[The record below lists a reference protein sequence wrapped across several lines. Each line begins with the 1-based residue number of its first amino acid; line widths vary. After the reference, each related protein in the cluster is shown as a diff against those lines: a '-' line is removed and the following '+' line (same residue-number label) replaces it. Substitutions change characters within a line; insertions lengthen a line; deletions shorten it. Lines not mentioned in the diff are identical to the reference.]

1 MLFKLHPDTPKF
13 QVFVL
18 LNQELIYFLN
28 KSIKQKTF
36 GKGLFSRKLVGRA
49 CWSNVK
55 SSPKKNDLT
64 RDKFQKLFENL
75 KSETEAT
82 REQLHRIVVDNQDL
96 SSFFLTPNPALLG
109 FLHQNTFNAF
119 KVLAAH
125 LYGATKDL
133 QPIIDAAGGVNIHEH
148 FEAFRTD
155 TLNGNI
161 CKSCGMEKLAPFR
174 ANIGIENQW
183 RADYDHQLCK
193 SKYPLFAVH
202 PDNLIPLCDVCNQD
216 AKKAKD
222 LFVAEDTSL
231 RYSFYP
237 FTEEAHS
244 YVSLEIENL
253 RDPNPSVKVS
263 WNTSDSILINKLDTW
278 DNIYEIKNRV
288 EGEFYN
294 LDQIVDNEIQPESYT
309 EFEHEVS
316 RKARA
321 ISDSTLK
328 SKPWAYWYH
337 KFFCVL
343 DSIDKDAFWERS
355 KFVQSM
361 AMDGGDYILSVQATS

>member
-13 QVFVL
+13 KVFVL

-28 KSIKQKTF
+28 KSIKQMSF
-36 GKGLFSRKLVGRA
+36 GSRLFSNTDVGKA
-49 CWSNVK
+49 CWENSKANDLSVK
-55 SSPKKNDLT
+55 TDLT
-64 RDKFQKLFENL
+64 RDKFQKFFKKL
-75 KSETEAT
+75 KSESEVN
-82 REQLHRIVVDNQDL
+82 RERLHRIVIENQDL
-96 SSFFLTPNPALLG
+96 SSFFLTPDPALLG
-109 FLHQNTFNAF
+109 FLHKNTFIAF

-133 QPIIDAAGGVNIHEH
+133 QKIIHAAGGVSIHSH
-148 FEAFRTD
+148 FDAFRTD

-161 CKSCGMEKLAPFR
+161 CKACGMGKLAPFR
-174 ANIGIENQW
+174 ANISVEKQW

-222 LFVAEDTSL
+222 LFVAEDKSL

-244 YVSLEIENL
+244 YVLLEIDNL
-253 RDPNPSVKVS
+253 RDPNPNVKIG
-263 WNTSDSILINKLDTW
+263 WNTSDSILISKLDTW
-278 DNIYEIKNRV
+278 DSIYEIKNRV
-288 EGEFYN
+288 EGEFRN
-294 LDQIVDNEIQPESYT
+294 LDQIIENEIKPENYT
-309 EFEHEVS
+309 EFEREVI
-316 RKARA
+316 REARA
-321 ISDSTLK
+321 LSDSTLK

-337 KFFCVL
+337 KFFCAL
-343 DSIDKDAFWERS
+343 NSIDKDAFWERS

-361 AMDGGDYILSVQATS
+361 AIDGADYILSSST

>member
-28 KSIKQKTF
+28 KSIKQQRF
-36 GKGLFSRKLVGRA
+36 GRRLFSYTDVGTA
-49 CWSNVK
+49 CWDNFK
-55 SSPKKNDLT
+55 SPEGKYDLT

-75 KSETEAT
+75 KSESEIT
-82 REQLHRIVVDNQDL
+82 RERLHRIVVDNQDL
-96 SSFFLTPNPALLG
+96 SSFFLTPDPALLG
-109 FLHQNTFNAF
+109 FLHQNTFDAF

-133 QPIIDAAGGVNIHEH
+133 QQIIHAAGGVNIHGH

-161 CKSCGMEKLAPFR
+161 CKACGMGQLAPFR
-174 ANIGIENQW
+174 ANIGVENQW

-222 LFVAEDTSL
+222 LFVAEDTTP
-231 RYSFYP
+231 RFSFYP

-244 YVSLEIENL
+244 YILLEIENL
-253 RDPNPSVKVS
+253 KDPNPSVKVS
-263 WNTSDSILINKLDTW
+263 WNTSDSILISKLDTW

-288 EGEFYN
+288 EGEFRN
-294 LDQIVDNEIQPESYT
+294 LDQIIENEIQPEDYT

-361 AMDGGDYILSVQATS
+361 AMDGCDYILLGSI

>member
-28 KSIKQKTF
+28 KSIKQQRF
-36 GKGLFSRKLVGRA
+36 GRRLFSYTDVGKA
-49 CWSNVK
+49 CWDNFR
-55 SSPKKNDLT
+55 SPAGKYDLT

-75 KSETEAT
+75 KSESEVT
-82 REQLHRIVVDNQDL
+82 RERLHRIVVDNQDL
-96 SSFFLTPNPALLG
+96 SSFFLTPDPALLG
-109 FLHQNTFNAF
+109 FLHQNTFEAF

-133 QPIIDAAGGVNIHEH
+133 QQIIHAAGGVNIHTH

-161 CKSCGMEKLAPFR
+161 CKACGMGQLAPFR
-174 ANIGIENQW
+174 ANIGVENQW

-237 FTEEAHS
+237 FSEEAHS
-244 YVSLEIENL
+244 YVLLEIENL
-253 RDPNPSVKVS
+253 RDPSPNVKVS
-263 WNTSDSILINKLDTW
+263 WNTGDSILISKLDTW

-288 EGEFYN
+288 EGEFRN
-294 LDQIVDNEIQPESYT
+294 LDQIIENEIQPENYT

-343 DSIDKDAFWERS
+343 NSIDKDAFWERS

-361 AMDGGDYILSVQATS
+361 AMDGGDYILSGSI

>member
-1 MLFKLHPDTPKF
+1 MLFKLHPRTPRF

-36 GKGLFSRKLVGRA
+36 GKGLFSRKAIGRA
-49 CWSNVK
+49 CWSNAK
-55 SSPKKNDLT
+55 SSPEKSDLT

-75 KSETEAT
+75 KNETEVA
-82 REQLHRIVVDNQDL
+82 RKQLHQIAVDNQDL
-96 SSFFLTPNPALLG
+96 SSFFLKPNPALLN
-109 FLHQNTFNAF
+109 FLLPNTFEAF
-119 KVLAAH
+119 KELAAH
-125 LYGATKDL
+125 LYRSTKDL
-133 QPIIDAAGGVNIHEH
+133 QLIIDAADGVNIHSH

-161 CKSCGMEKLAPFR
+161 CKACGMEKLAPFR
-174 ANIGIENQW
+174 ANIGVDNQW

-222 LFVAEDTSL
+222 LFVAEDESL

-253 RDPNPSVKVS
+253 RDPSPNVKVS
-263 WNTSDSILINKLDTW
+263 WNTNDSILINKLDTW
-278 DNIYEIKNRV
+278 DNVYEIKNRV
-288 EGEFYN
+288 EGEFRN
-294 LDQIVDNEIQPESYT
+294 LDQIIENVIQPKDYT
-309 EFEHEVS
+309 EFEREVN
-316 RKARA
+316 RKTRA
-321 ISDSTLK
+321 IPDKTLK

-361 AMDGGDYILSVQATS
+361 AMDGGDYILSGSI